1 MQNLAW
7 HEMRLQLATVVRAFD
22 KEIAGGS
29 WGWANQKV
37 FSLWDKKP
45 LCSSLTP
52 VD

>member
-29 WGWANQKV
+29 WGW
-37 FSLWDKKP
+37 DKKP